1 MEQDHQ
7 PATISPT
14 SEKDWRSLQHQEFVE
29 QVDLLIRTAHMIR
42 TALNNSFAHLEI
54 NEVRYAAL
62 KVIDAIRESGCSQ
75 SELARKL
82 GQSESNICTLIERM
96 ESDQLV
102 VRRQSQQDRRKR
114 VLQVTEAGYLI
125 LERVKEYHGNVSQR
139 LLAALT
145 PDQRRQLTGMLQ
157 TLLKAAQVQR
167 SQRET
172 VRTVA
177 DSPAPYVLRDI
188 PAA

>member
-1 MEQDHQ
+1 MEQDRK
-7 PATISPT
+7 PATTSPE
-14 SEKDWRSLQHQEFVE
+14 SEADWRSLQHQEFVE
-29 QVDLLIRTAHMIR
+29 QIDLLIRTAHMIR
-42 TALNNSFAHLEI
+42 TALNNSFAQLEI

-96 ESDQLV
+96 ESDRLV
-102 VRRQSQQDRRKR
+102 IRQQSQKDRRKR
-114 VLQVTEAGYLI
+114 VLQVTAEGAQI
-125 LERVKEYHGNVSQR
+125 LERVKEYHGTVSQR
-139 LLAALT
+139 LLASLS

-157 TLLKAAQVQR
+157 TLLKAAQIQR
-167 SQRET
+167 TQRET
-172 VRTVA
+172 VRTVS
-177 DSPAPYVLRDI
+177 DSPAPYALRDV

>member
-1 MEQDHQ
+1 MEH
-7 PATISPT
+7 ASRTAETSPV
-14 SEKDWRSLQHQEFVE
+14 SEADWKSLQHQEFVE
-29 QVDLLIRTAHMIR
+29 QIDLLIRTAHMIR
-42 TALNNSFAHLEI
+42 STLNHSFAQLEI

-96 ESDQLV
+96 ESDSLV
-102 VRRQSQQDRRKR
+102 VRQQSQKDRRKR
-114 VLQVTEAGYLI
+114 VLQLTTEGTQI
-125 LERVKEYHGNVSQR
+125 LQRVKEYHGSVSQR

-167 SQRET
+167 THRET
-172 VRTVA
+172 VRTVS
-177 DSPAPYVLRDI
+177 DSPAPYSFRDV